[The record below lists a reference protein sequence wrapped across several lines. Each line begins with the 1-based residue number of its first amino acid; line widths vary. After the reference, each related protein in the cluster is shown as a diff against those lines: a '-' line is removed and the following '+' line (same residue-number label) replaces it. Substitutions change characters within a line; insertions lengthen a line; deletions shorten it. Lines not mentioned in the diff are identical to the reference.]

1 MEPITPAVR
10 RPRLRRAL
18 IGAVALAGLAAGGW
32 LAYGHL
38 TEEAPVTFTTSE
50 ASRGDVVT
58 AVTAS
63 GTLSPVIQ
71 VDVGSQVSGR
81 LAEVLVD
88 YNDHVEAGQVIARL
102 DPEVF
107 ESAVSQAQ
115 ARLGSAK
122 AELTRARAVARNA
135 TAQHTRTVGL
145 VEVGVVAAAD
155 VDTALADARSAE
167 SQVIA
172 AKAKVTEAEAALEQA
187 RTSLA
192 QATITSPIDGIV
204 ISRSVD
210 PGQTVAASLSAPIL
224 FVIAG
229 DLRDMEVHTSV
240 AESDV
245 GQLRPGMAVEFS
257 VDAFPEKT
265 FTGTVKQV
273 RYEAQN
279 VSNVIS
285 YDAVVSVRNE
295 ELLLRP
301 GMTANATFVIAERAG
316 VLTVPS
322 KALRYQLPRALRP
335 RREGGDD
342 DKVPASTERGRR
354 GGRGTRG
361 DAVWVLRDGAPLRVR
376 VETGLSD
383 GTVTEI
389 TGGELAEGDLV
400 ITADSTVKAAPAS
413 GQNQGGGRG
422 GRGGRGGPRGPF

>member
-1 MEPITPAVR
+1 MLIAAVG
-10 RPRLRRAL
+10 L
-18 IGAVALAGLAAGGW
+18 VALAAAGW
-32 LAYGHL
+32 FAYARWR
-38 TEEAPVTFTTSE
+38 APAPTTFTTSP
-50 ASRGDVVT
+50 AGRGDVVT

-88 YNDHVEAGQVIARL
+88 YNDAVKAGQVIARL

-107 ESAVSQAQ
+107 ESAVSQAK

-122 AELTRARAVARNA
+122 ADLERARAVAKNA
-135 TAQHTRTVGL
+135 RLQHTRIAGMVEAGL
-145 VEVGVVAAAD
+145 VAAAD
-155 VDTALADARSAE
+155 VDAALAETRSAD

-172 AKAKVTEAEAALEQA
+172 ARAKVTEAEAALEQA
-187 RTSLA
+187 RTNLA
-192 QATITSPIDGIV
+192 YTTITSPIDGIV

-245 GQLRPGMAVEFS
+245 GQLATGVKVEFS
-257 VDAFPEKT
+257 VDAFPERT
-265 FTGTVKQV
+265 FAGTVKQV
-273 RYEAQN
+273 RYEAQT
-279 VSNVIS
+279 VSNVVS
-285 YDAVVSVRNE
+285 YDAVISVRNE

-301 GMTANATFVIAERAG
+301 GMTANATFVIAERAD

-322 KALRYQLPRALRP
+322 KALRYQPPRQARP
-335 RREGGDD
+335 ARDGDD
-342 DKVPASTERGRR
+342 TRLPAATNPRR
-354 GGRGTRG
+354 GGRRG
-361 DAVWVLRDGAPLRVR
+361 DAVWVLRDGAPVRVR
-376 VETGLSD
+376 VETGLTD
-383 GTVTEI
+383 GTVTEV

-400 ITADSTVKAAPAS
+400 ITADSTARAAPAT
-413 GQNQGGGRG
+413 QGNGNRGSRG
-422 GRGGRGGPRGPF
+422 GAPRGPF